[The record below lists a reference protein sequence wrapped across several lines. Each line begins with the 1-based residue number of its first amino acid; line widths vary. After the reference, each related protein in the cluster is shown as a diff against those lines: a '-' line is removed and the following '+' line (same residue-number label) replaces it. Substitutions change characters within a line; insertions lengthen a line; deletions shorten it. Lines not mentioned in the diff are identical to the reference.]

1 MNIFVNADLGEGEP
15 AARTRALM
23 QTIDLANISCGG
35 HAGNLASM
43 EFAVET
49 ALKNNVKIGAHPGIV
64 DRGTFGRHA
73 TGISADALQILLVSQ
88 VSTLAAVAN
97 RAGAKLNHIKLHG
110 ALYHLVESTPLLAAV
125 FLETVG
131 KYFPKLTVIA
141 QTGGEVEKIAPAVGV
156 SVLREAFADRG
167 YDAYGYLITRG
178 EPGAIIESVAAAK
191 KQVIQLATV
200 GILGFGKPDTICVHS
215 DSPQAVRIARAAV
228 AAVA

>member
-1 MNIFVNADLGEGEP
+1 MKILLNADLGEGEP

-43 EFAVET
+43 EFAVES

-64 DRGTFGRHA
+64 ERDTFGRHA
-73 TGISADALQILLVSQ
+73 ASISADALQILLVSQ
-88 VSTLAAVAN
+88 VSALTAVAT
-97 RAGAKLNHIKLHG
+97 RAGTKLHHVKLHG

-125 FLETVG
+125 FLEMVG
-131 KYFPKLTVIA
+131 NYFPKLTVIA
-141 QTGGEVEKIAPAVGV
+141 QMGGEVEKIAPALGV

-167 YDAYGYLITRG
+167 YDAYGYLIPRG

-191 KQVIQLATV
+191 MQVIQMATV
-200 GILGFGKPDTICVHS
+200 GIPGLGKPDTICVHS

-228 AAVA
+228 AAMS